1 MTILDFQMGF
11 VQQNV
16 QPRLGR
22 LVTDSTLAQ
31 VAVAGFVNP
40 YITNANADLQSSD
53 FIAVVASDGNAW
65 FYPTKSA
72 AGIWTLHAM

>member
-1 MTILDFQMGF
+1 MITDFQMGF

-22 LVTDSTLAQ
+22 LVTDNTLAE

-40 YITNANADLQSSD
+40 YIANANADLQASD

-65 FYPTKSA
+65 FYPTVD
-72 AGIWTLHAM
+72 GLGVWTLHAM

>member
-1 MTILDFQMGF
+1 MITDFQMGF

-22 LVTDSTLAQ
+22 LVSTDNLAT
-31 VAVAGFVNP
+31 VASAGYVDA
-40 YITNANADLQSSD
+40 YIKNANTDLQSSD

-65 FYPTKSA
+65 FYPTFGADHSV
-72 AGIWTLHAM
+72 TLVVM

>member
-1 MTILDFQMGF
+1 MITDFQMGF
-11 VQQNV
+11 VQQNG

-22 LVTDSTLAQ
+22 LVTDNTLAE

-40 YITNANADLQSSD
+40 YIANTNADLQASD

-65 FYPTKSA
+65 FYPTRDA
-72 AGIWTLHAM
+72 LGVWTLVAM